1 MRTVDLA
8 VYLDVLGAKHA
19 GLGAQLERSR
29 DRLRQASIERE
40 ARRALGP
47 ETSAQLE
54 RLGVFSAADVRG
66 LRTEVTDL
74 AAALRSV
81 EKLQAWVDAQLFAA
95 RGDAHEKPIVLGLVG
110 GDEPD
115 LAA

>member
-1 MRTVDLA
+1 MRAVDLA
-8 VYLDVLGAKHA
+8 VYLDVLAAKHA
-19 GLGAQLERSR
+19 GLAAQLERAR

-40 ARRALGP
+40 ARRSLGP

-54 RLGVFSAADVRG
+54 RLGVFSAAEVRG
-66 LRTEVTDL
+66 LRTELTDV

-81 EKLQAWVDAQLFAA
+81 EKLQAWADAQLFAA
-95 RGDAHEKPIVLGLVG
+95 REEARSPVSLGLVG

>member
-1 MRTVDLA
+1 M
-8 VYLDVLGAKHA
+8 
-19 GLGAQLERSR
+19 
-29 DRLRQASIERE
+29 
-40 ARRALGP
+40 
-47 ETSAQLE
+47 
-54 RLGVFSAADVRG
+54 FSAAEVRG
-66 LRTEVTDL
+66 LRSEVTDL

-95 RGDAHEKPIVLGLVG
+95 REDVRAKPTALGLVG

>member
-8 VYLDVLGAKHA
+8 VYLDVLAAKHA

-40 ARRALGP
+40 ARRAVGP

-54 RLGVFSAADVRG
+54 RQGVFSAADVRG

-74 AAALRSV
+74 AGALRSV

-95 RGDAHEKPIVLGLVG
+95 REDAQAKPIALGLGG

>member
-8 VYLDVLGAKHA
+8 VYLDVLAAKHA

-40 ARRALGP
+40 ARRAVGP

-74 AAALRSV
+74 AGPPGRSRSFRPGSTHSFSPRV
-81 EKLQAWVDAQLFAA
+81 
-95 RGDAHEKPIVLGLVG
+95 RIRRRKPIALGLVG

>member
-8 VYLDVLGAKHA
+8 VYLDVLAAKHA

-40 ARRALGP
+40 ARRALGS

-95 RGDAHEKPIVLGLVG
+95 REDAQAKPIALGLVG